1 MRWLKYRD
9 CDNGCGYTFV
19 LGLALALATI
29 GIAGIVGC
37 FE

>member
-9 CDNGCGYTFV
+9 CDNGLAYAFV
-19 LGLALALATI
+19 LGLALALAII